1 MSATSRALPSDGAPL
16 ARRPMPGETGRDVR
30 RASRAGFSG
39 VTVGRAP
46 GYVQANLFVL
56 PESHAAD
63 FEAFCTGNPAA
74 CPLLGRSVA
83 GSPVIEGLG
92 ADIDLRVDLPAYLV
106 HVGGRSHGV
115 ADIADLWRPDF
126 VAFALGCWLGAEE
139 ALARAGIRLRHRELG
154 LQGGLYRTRLPTRP
168 AGPFGGPLVAS
179 MRPFQAGDVERVA
192 AITARLPRSHGA
204 PFHSGDPAAIGIAD
218 LACADWGDPVLPEAG
233 EVPVFWP
240 CGLTALA
247 ALQASG
253 LPFFISHA
261 PGAMLVTDLKE
272 ALAP

>member
-1 MSATSRALPSDGAPL
+1 MSAMSSLPA
-16 ARRPMPGETGRDVR
+16 GETGRHVR
-30 RASRAGFSG
+30 WASRAGFAG

-56 PESHAAD
+56 PERYAGD
-63 FEAFCTGNPAA
+63 FEAFCAANAAA
-74 CPLLGRSVA
+74 CPLLGRSA
-83 GSPVIEGLG
+83 PGSAAIEELG
-92 ADIDLRVDLPAYLV
+92 ADIDLCHDLPGYLIHASGQSQAV
-106 HVGGRSHGV
+106 P
-115 ADIADLWRPDF
+115 DIADVWRPDF

-139 ALARAGIRLRHRELG
+139 ALAQAGIRLRHRELG
-154 LQGGLYRTRLPTRP
+154 LQGGLYRTSLPTRP
-168 AGPFGGPLVAS
+168 AGVFAGPLVAS
-179 MRPFQAGDVERVA
+179 MRPFQAVDVDRVA
-192 AITARLPRSHGA
+192 ALTARLPRSHGA
-204 PFHSGDPAAIGIAD
+204 PLHSGDPAAIGIAD
-218 LACADWGDPVLPEAG
+218 LAQSDWGDPVLPEAG

>member
-1 MSATSRALPSDGAPL
+1 MSAMSRS
-16 ARRPMPGETGRDVR
+16 ETGRDVR
-30 RASRAGFSG
+30 QASRTGFAGA
-39 VTVGRAP
+39 TVGRAP

-56 PESHAAD
+56 PAGHAGA
-63 FEAFCTGNPAA
+63 FEAFCAANAAA
-74 CPLLGRSVA
+74 CPLLGCSAPGR
-83 GSPVIEGLG
+83 PCIDGLG
-92 ADIDLRVDLPAYLV
+92 TDVDLRHDLPAYLV
-106 HVGGRSHGV
+106 HEGGLSHAV
-115 ADIADLWRPDF
+115 SDIADLWRPDF

-139 ALARAGIRLRHRELG
+139 ALAEAGIRLRHRELG
-154 LQGGLYRTRLPTRP
+154 LQGGLYRTALPTQP
-168 AGPFGGPLVAS
+168 AGMFAGPLVAS
-179 MRPFQAGDVERVA
+179 MRPFRLEDVERVA

-204 PFHSGDPAAIGIAD
+204 PLHYGDPGAIGIAD
-218 LACADWGDPVLPEAG
+218 LARADWGDPVLPEGG

-247 ALQASG
+247 ALHASG